1 MPFPLRRV
9 LLGFT
14 VGAAAGWAAGLLR
27 TPSAA
32 PAGSSAEGAL
42 RLPQEEFGEPV
53 SGEREHAPPRKA
65 TGPSIRPTPGAP
77 HPETGQGDAEPA
89 VPAHGDAAP
98 AGTAH
103 GDAASAVTAT
113 AAEALREGHAA
124 ATEALAEAAV
134 APEPVK
140 PARRRAPAKKPAKPA
155 PEPEA

>member
-1 MPFPLRRV
+1 MRFPLRRV

-27 TPSAA
+27 TPSAP

-42 RLPQEEFGEPV
+42 RLPQEEFGEPA
-53 SGEREHAPPRKA
+53 REHAPPRKA
-65 TGPSIRPTPGAP
+65 TGPSIRPTPGAAHP
-77 HPETGQGDAEPA
+77 AHPEVGDGGSEPA
-89 VPAHGDAAP
+89 AP
-98 AGTAH
+98 PH
-103 GDAASAVTAT
+103 VEPPVQDEPAVTAT

-124 ATEALAEAAV
+124 ATEALAGAAV

-140 PARRRAPAKKPAKPA
+140 PARRRPPAKKAAKPAKKPAP